1 MNVKNLTILQ
11 INDLHGY
18 LAPHAEIFAQSHEH
32 DVRSGGGLERIAT
45 LFRTIRHEVGGAAI
59 ALDNGDTFH
68 GTMAAV
74 HTRGGAVIAP
84 MRALKLDGMTV
95 HWELAYGLERMRE
108 IAERLPYPILA
119 ANYRQRGA
127 SLPLRPFTVID
138 RAGVRVG
145 IIGLAAVVATHL
157 LPPDKRRELEVTTG
171 EAELRAMIP
180 SLRHDHGVQLIV
192 VLSHLGFPQDCKL
205 AAVVSGI
212 DVLLSGHTHNRLGA
226 PAVVNDTLIMQSGA
240 HGSFVGRLDLSVT
253 PDGVA
258 DWRHALIPVDDSV
271 EADVAMKAL
280 VDEALGPFAS
290 ARATVLGET
299 TCTLHRYSMLESTM
313 DNLLLDATAMA
324 AATTVALS
332 NGWRY
337 GAPIA
342 PGPLSEWDLWNI
354 VPSNPPVSVVT
365 LTGRQ
370 LRDLFEQ
377 NIEATFACDPW
388 EQRGGYLKRCRG
400 VDLLLK
406 LENPAGHRI
415 QQLNVDGERL
425 RDEDTVTA
433 AFLGEQAVPPGA
445 GRDRRTVG
453 ISAVEAL
460 EQYVRAQKTVTPAL
474 QGNIKVV

>member
-1 MNVKNLTILQ
+1 MKNLTFLQ

-18 LAPHAEIFAQSHEH
+18 LAPHGEIFEQGQAH
-32 DVRSGGGLERIAT
+32 DVHSGGGLGRIAT
-45 LFRTIRHEVGGAAI
+45 LFGTIRREVGGAAI

-74 HTRGGAVIAP
+74 HTRGEAVIAP

-95 HWELAYGLERMRE
+95 HWEFAYGLERVRE
-108 IAERLPYPILA
+108 IAERLPYPLLA
-119 ANYRQRGA
+119 ANYHHRKK
-127 SLPLRPFTVID
+127 SFPLLPFTVID
-138 RAGVRVG
+138 RAGLRVG
-145 IIGLAAVVATHL
+145 IIGLASVVATHL
-157 LPPDKRRELEVTTG
+157 LPPDQRQEFEVTTG
-171 EAELRAMIP
+171 ETELRAMIP

-205 AAVVSGI
+205 AAAVSGI

-271 EADVAMKAL
+271 EADVAMTAL
-280 VDEALGPFAS
+280 VDAALGPFAA
-290 ARATVLGET
+290 ARATILGET
-299 TCTLHRYSMLESTM
+299 TCALHRYSMLESSM
-313 DNLLLDATAMA
+313 DNLLLDATATA
-324 AATTVALS
+324 AATPVALS

-337 GAPIA
+337 GAPLA
-342 PGPLSEWDLWNI
+342 SGPLSEWDLWSI

-365 LTGRQ
+365 LTGRE
-370 LRDLFEQ
+370 LRDLFEH
-377 NIEATFACDPW
+377 NIEATFACNPW

-400 VDLLLK
+400 VELLLK
-406 LENPAGHRI
+406 LENPVGHRV
-415 QQLNVDGERL
+415 QQLTVGGERL
-425 RDEDTVTA
+425 RDEDTVKA
-433 AFLGEQAVPPGA
+433 AFLGEQAVPRDA
-445 GRDRRTVG
+445 GRDRREVG

-460 EQYVRAQKTVTPAL
+460 GQYIRAQKTVTPVL

>member
-1 MNVKNLTILQ
+1 VNIKNLTILQ

-32 DVRSGGGLERIAT
+32 DVRSGGGLARMAT
-45 LFRTIRHEVGGAAI
+45 LFRTIRREVGGAVI

-74 HTRGGAVIAP
+74 HTRGDAVIAP

-95 HWELAYGLERMRE
+95 HWDLAYGLERMRE

-119 ANYRQRGA
+119 ANYHQRGA
-127 SLPLRPFTVID
+127 SLPLQPFTVID

-157 LPPDKRRELEVTTG
+157 LPSEERRELKMTTG
-171 EAELRAMIP
+171 EAELRALIP

-192 VLSHLGFPQDCKL
+192 VLSHLGFPQDCRL
-205 AAVVSGI
+205 AAAVPGI
-212 DVLLSGHTHNRLGA
+212 DVLLSGHTHNRLAA

-240 HGSFVGRLDLSVT
+240 HGSFVGRLDLTVAGE
-253 PDGVA
+253 GVA
-258 DWRHALIPVDDSV
+258 DWTHALVPVDDSI
-271 EADVAMKAL
+271 EPDAEMNAL
-280 VDEALGPFAS
+280 VDESLEPFAT
-290 ARATVLGET
+290 ARATVVGET
-299 TCTLHRYSMLESTM
+299 ACTLHRYRMFESTM
-313 DNLLLDATAMA
+313 DNLLLDATAA
-324 AATTVALS
+324 AAGTTVALS

-342 PGPLSEWDLWNI
+342 PGLLREWDLWNI

-370 LRDLFEQ
+370 LRELFEQ

-400 VDLLLK
+400 VELLVK
-406 LENPAGHRI
+406 LENPTGHRI
-415 QQLNVDGERL
+415 QQLNVSGERL

-445 GRDRRTVG
+445 GRDQRTVG

-460 EQYVRAQKTVTPAL
+460 DQYVRAHKTVTPSL
-474 QGNIKVV
+474 QGNIRIV